1 MKYFILLAICF
12 LSVEIIIRSKYF
24 YLISST
30 IKLVKKTIYVILSE
44 NISDHWKEN
53 IIPKYSLKIMN
64 FSLKNLLTLLTI
76 TSIFLF
82 LEIIFNGFLKF
93 IFSFSRI
100 VISIL
105 STIIYVYFRK
115 LFIR

>member
-1 MKYFILLAICF
+1 MNYFILLAICF
-12 LSVEIIIRSKYF
+12 LSVEILIRSKYF
-24 YLISST
+24 NVISST
-30 IKLVKKTIYVILSE
+30 IKLVKKTIYVIMSK

-64 FSLKNLLTLLTI
+64 FSLKNLFTLLAL
-76 TSIFLF
+76 TSIFLL

-93 IFSFSRI
+93 TFSFYRI
-100 VISIL
+100 ILSIV

-115 LFIR
+115 FIIR